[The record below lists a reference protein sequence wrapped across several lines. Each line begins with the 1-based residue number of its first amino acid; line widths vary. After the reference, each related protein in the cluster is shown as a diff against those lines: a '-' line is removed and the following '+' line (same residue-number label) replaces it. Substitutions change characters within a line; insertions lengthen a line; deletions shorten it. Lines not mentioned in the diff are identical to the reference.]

1 MYFRYDSLT
10 IYDGDSDSSPE
21 LGRYCG
27 NSVPPSH
34 ISSNNTIFIH
44 FKTDTVE
51 IKTGFKLE
59 YKPYSK

>member
-1 MYFRYDSLT
+1 MYFRADFLT
-10 IYDGDSDSSPE
+10 IYDGDSDSYPE

-44 FKTDTVE
+44 FKTDGGATRN
-51 IKTGFKLE
+51 GFKLE